1 MGSNF
6 PVMDTLSVKEFE
18 VARTYTADLP
28 GAQSQTPA
36 NFIIKSEFLTGNW
49 CNVIQASL
57 NYGTNGAAG
66 GIGAT
71 ISSDIILP
79 NKTFPSGAY
88 YCAHFSFGA
97 QASSAWNTT
106 LNPVAFMRLENWGTK
121 TEFDDK
127 AFLMHI
133 EGLTEGT
140 GNLFSAGA
148 GALTTNGTLRINI
161 GGTAYYLMLANGEAN

>member
-1 MGSNF
+1 MTEHEFLN
-6 PVMDTLSVKEFE
+6 VKELSVK
-18 VARTYTADLP
+18 RTYTATLP
-28 GAQSQTPA
+28 PAQQQTPA
-36 NFIIKSEFLTGNW
+36 RFILKTEFATGTWANA
-49 CNVIQASL
+49 IEASI
-57 NYGTNGAAG
+57 NYGTNGHATG
-66 GIGAT
+66 LGAT
-71 ISSDIILP
+71 ISADMILP

-88 YCAHFSFGA
+88 YPLHLSFGA
-97 QASSAWNTT
+97 QASSVWNST

-127 AFLMHI
+127 AFLMHL

-161 GGTAYYLMLANGEAN
+161 NGTAFYLMLASGEAN

>member
-1 MGSNF
+1 MTEHEF
-6 PVMDTLSVKEFE
+6 LHLKELSVI
-18 VARTYTADLP
+18 RTYVGTLP
-28 GAQSQTPA
+28 PAQQQTPVR
-36 NFIIKSEFLTGNW
+36 FILNSQFLTGTWANA
-49 CNVIQASL
+49 VEASI
-57 NYGTNGAAG
+57 NYGTAGAASG
-66 GIGAT
+66 LAAT
-71 ISSDIILP
+71 YSGDMILP

-97 QASSAWNTT
+97 QASSVWNTL

-161 GGTAYYLMLANGEAN
+161 NGTAFYLMLASGEAN